1 MVNLHLTEPFSLLDI
16 PSELNDE
23 QPSDLHCSSFITTKT
38 ITTKELDVTP
48 EIEAGELKKDNSPIP
63 VTSTPKDAI
72 MKNEERKNRI
82 RRSPSFWEDSVH
94 NYPVKHRDDRY
105 RESNSWRNKCNR
117 DSRYDKKYW

>member
-16 PSELNDE
+16 PSELNNE
-23 QPSDLHCSSFITTKT
+23 QLCNSNCSSFITN
-38 ITTKELDVTP
+38 KELDVTP
-48 EIEAGELKKDNSPIP
+48 KLETGELREDDSPIP

-72 MKNEERKNRI
+72 VKNEERKNRI

-105 RESNSWRNKCNR
+105 RESNNWRNKSSR
-117 DSRYDKKYW
+117 DNRYDKKYR